1 MTVNFLPTVKDS
13 LNVVIITFGDTMTLD
28 IFVGAAPT
36 NDWVLT
42 IEESVNVNPP
52 LITNISLAFGVGVA
66 TPMVI

>member
-1 MTVNFLPTVKDS
+1 
-13 LNVVIITFGDTMTLD
+13 MTLD